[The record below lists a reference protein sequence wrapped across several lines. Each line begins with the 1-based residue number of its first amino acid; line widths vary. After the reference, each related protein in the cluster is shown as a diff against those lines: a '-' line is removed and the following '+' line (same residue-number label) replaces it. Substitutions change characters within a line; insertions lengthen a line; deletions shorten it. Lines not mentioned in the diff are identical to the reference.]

1 MTQQLIDVGVNK
13 DDGLGDSLYEAGNKI
28 NANFTELFEIAS
40 VDADIKFFGNNITS
54 RLSNADIDVHPSGT
68 GKVLFPSIRF
78 NNNNIEVL
86 NTNDDIK
93 IRANGSGRVTIAGLG
108 FGGTTITA
116 SDSSAVNINENV
128 IVDGDFTVEDG
139 FTFSGAQ
146 TFATGTNIGTLTLGN
161 GSIID
166 SSGAISFGNEN
177 VTTTG
182 TLSAETGSTLGN
194 LTFAD
199 GSITDSSGAIAFGN
213 ETLSTTGTISAGT
226 GSSFGN
232 LTLANGSITDS
243 GGSISFGNENLTTT
257 GTSIEINSTLTVANG
272 SITDSS
278 GAISFGNENVTT
290 TGTIARATGSTIG
303 NLTLANGSITDSG
316 GSISFGNENL
326 TTTATSFAINST
338 LTVANGSITDSS
350 GAISFG
356 NENVT
361 TTGTITRA
369 TGSTI
374 GNLTLAN
381 GSITDSSGAIAFG
394 NENLST
400 SGTLAINSTLSTG
413 SGSITDS
420 SGALSFGDDN
430 LTTTG
435 TLDVSG
441 LSTFGSMSV
450 SGTTSFA
457 DSITV
462 DNLTFNDNII
472 STSSNADLRL
482 TPGGTGVVNVSN
494 LTIDSSLNF
503 KDNVLK
509 VTTSNA
515 DLDLAGSGTGSVQI
529 NGIDLNGGTIDN
541 VVVGANEPAAGAFD
555 PLNFTTLVIPN
566 KITFSGNTMS
576 TNRSNDNLE
585 FEANGSGRI
594 IINDFKLPAAD
605 GDTGGF
611 IRTDGSKD
619 LIYFVNSISF
629 SESTI
634 VDNRNTVGF
643 TTEVV
648 LDANLSTGENES
660 VTASQSM
667 INDFDQ
673 SKYDSAWYI
682 ALSRLEGA
690 DSSIEFQLQKH
701 IIAQGT
707 DDGSTFDAFSGSS
720 QIVRTSN
727 DEALTLA
734 SDIRTASGK
743 VRLLGQGGTLQDG
756 STASTINTLHFFR
769 LGLGDNDSS
778 GTQAGSSTF
787 TQQQTLLVADLDS
800 AAANID
806 TFSASSFR
814 GAKYFISIN
823 NTTTNEVSSSELLV
837 IHDGT
842 DAFIQEYNLIISN
855 AEASPLA
862 TFTADISGGN
872 VRVRGANG
880 TAGTC
885 RITMYRVLLSDTES
899 ARSGTPIAIVGSTS
913 IGQLVST
920 DSDGNVSILTSKQG
934 FETTEILDEFAST
947 TYNSVWYHTL
957 VKDMTDNRLAFH
969 KYSVNHGTSDDS
981 SIEAFISDSGVV
993 RNEEFDPVT
1002 ADVAVD
1008 DGNIQLKL
1016 TGVND
1021 GSTTVSNFVNAY
1033 RIGIGNNTTDSTT
1046 EGVATEDGIIVLGNI
1061 ETKIDHVVAEGSTQG
1076 ILAAEKTGA
1085 EFTASEF
1092 NGAMF
1097 HVVTRDQA
1105 NGSFET
1111 QKISVLHNFND
1122 AFLTSSAVVRTDVGD
1137 THPTYDADVVTSG
1150 DSSSKVRLR
1159 MTDGDG
1165 SSVTPSN
1172 SMAYYRIGI
1181 GDSDSTGY
1189 IGELGLV
1196 HDIMHV
1202 SIIDS
1207 SVVTLDQFTKAPHAA
1222 AKYFINVR
1230 NQATGETSNIEALIT
1245 HDNTNAYITSY
1256 NEHFSGNNSL
1266 ITLTADISGN
1276 SVRLRGSATSGASTK
1291 VVVNRI
1297 VAFADTESDE
1307 ATTDSTRKVIGNVT
1321 ASSTA
1326 TTFDNFQS
1334 SDSDAVHYVICGQNG
1349 SNEKFVCEAT
1359 VVTDGTSVFV
1369 SQGPNVS
1376 TKGTDMLTIT
1386 ATISSGNVLV
1396 KAASTSGASTAVSAY
1411 AVRLK
1416 APTGQTQT
1424 LDSFAHADYRG
1435 AKYYIS
1441 ATSTQNSGTMNL
1453 EALVVHDGSAA
1464 YITTYNDHFTKARLF
1479 TLTADIS
1486 GDNVVVTATGLT
1498 PDTTI
1503 RFYRVRLA
1511 DDQSAAT
1518 PRAKVKVISAV
1529 TVSSSATTIDTF
1541 STNTD
1546 AGAHYIII
1554 GSAGDG
1560 KSIMEATVISDGTE
1574 ASVSEG
1580 PQVSTKGTAQLELS
1594 ASHSSTTT
1602 TLQASS
1608 TSGGS
1613 TTVNAYRIA
1622 LAKPAGTQFTQIDSF
1637 AHGSTQGA
1645 LYVAVTHQT
1654 DDKSAIDEVLVVTDG
1669 TDAYNIRHGIN
1680 TDSTTTNLVDWD
1692 TVVDGSNVDVRAT
1705 LADTRASGTIVAW
1718 QVHLDRAAGNPTN
1731 IATID
1736 TFNKTTHRS
1745 AVYNISVSD
1754 PNSGTL
1760 GNFETME
1767 ARVTH
1772 DGTDAYV
1779 SVFGRTNSADSDL
1792 VAFTADVS
1800 GDNVR
1805 LRGQISS
1812 SNTHDVTVVRR
1823 LINL

>member
-1 MTQQLIDVGVNK
+1 MTQQVIDVGRNA

-28 NANFTELFEIAS
+28 NFNFAELYEIAS

-68 GKVLFPSIRF
+68 GTVLFPGIRF
-78 NNNNIEVL
+78 NDNNIEVL

-93 IRANGSGRVTIAGLG
+93 IRANGAGRVTIAGLA
-108 FGGTTITA
+108 FGGTTISSDDSA
-116 SDSSAVNINENV
+116 SVNINENV
-128 IVDGDFTVEDG
+128 IVDGDFSVEDG

-146 TFATGTNIGTLTLGN
+146 TFATGTVIGNLTLGN

-177 VTTTG
+177 LTTTG
-182 TLSAETGSTLGN
+182 TVSAETGSTLGN
-194 LTFAD
+194 ITFAD

-213 ETLSTTGTISAGT
+213 ENLSTTGTITAGT
-226 GSSFGN
+226 GSTFGN
-232 LTLANGSITDS
+232 LTL
-243 GGSISFGNENLTTT
+243 
-257 GTSIEINSTLTVANG
+257 ANG

-278 GAISFGNENVTT
+278 GAISFGNEN
-290 TGTIARATGSTIG
+290 
-303 NLTLANGSITDSG
+303 
-316 GSISFGNENL
+316 L
-326 TTTATSFAINST
+326 TTTATSIDINST

-374 GNLTLAN
+374 GNLTFAN
-381 GSITDSSGAIAFG
+381 GSITDSGGTIDFG

-400 SGTLAINSTLSTG
+400 SASSMAINSTLTAG
-413 SGSITDS
+413 SGSITDTT
-420 SGALSFGDDN
+420 GAISFGNDN
-430 LTTTG
+430 LVTTG

-450 SGTTSFA
+450 SGATSFA

-494 LTIDSSLNF
+494 LTIDSSLSF

-529 NGIDLNGGTIDN
+529 NGIDLNSGTIDN

-619 LIYFVNSISF
+619 LSYFVNSISF

-634 VDNRNTVGF
+634 VDAKNTIGF

-660 VTASQSM
+660 ITAGQSM
-667 INDFDQ
+667 INDWDQ

-682 ALSRLEGA
+682 ALSRLQAA
-690 DSSIEFQLQKH
+690 DSSIEFQMQKH

-707 DDGSTFDAFSGSS
+707 EDGSTFDAFSGSS
-720 QIVRTSN
+720 QIIRTSD
-727 DEALTLA
+727 DEEVLLA
-734 SDIRTASGK
+734 SDIRAASGK

-756 STASTINTLHFFR
+756 STTSAINTLHFFR
-769 LGLGDNDSS
+769 IGLGDNDSS

-800 AAANID
+800 AAANLD
-806 TFSASSFR
+806 TWAVADYR

-823 NTTTNEVSSSELLV
+823 NTTTNEVSSTEVLV
-837 IHDGT
+837 IHDDT
-842 DAFIQEYNLIISN
+842 NAFISEYNTVITN
-855 AEASPLA
+855 AESTPLA

-872 VRVRGANG
+872 VRLRGANG

-885 RITMYRVLLSDTES
+885 RITMYRVLLSDNES
-899 ARSGTPIAIVGSTS
+899 SRSGTPIAVVGSTA
-913 IGQLVST
+913 IGQITTT
-920 DSDGNVSILTSKQG
+920 DQDANVTKISSRQG
-934 FETTEILDEFAST
+934 FETAEILDEWASSAF
-947 TYNSVWYHTL
+947 NSVWYHTL
-957 VKDMTDNRLAFH
+957 VKDMTNNRLAFH

-993 RNEEFDPVT
+993 RNEEFDAVT
-1002 ADVAVD
+1002 ADVNVD

-1021 GSTTVSNFVNAY
+1021 GSTTLLNFANAY

-1046 EGVATEDGIIVLGNI
+1046 GGVATEDGIVVAGNT

-1076 ILAAEKTGA
+1076 ILAAERTGA

-1097 HVVTRDQA
+1097 HVVTHDLA

-1111 QKISVLHNFND
+1111 QKISVLHNFSD

-1137 THPTYDADVVTSG
+1137 THPTYDADVVTAD

-1207 SVVTLDQFTKAPHAA
+1207 SVVNLDTFTKAPHAA

-1349 SNEKFVCEAT
+1349 SDEKFVCEAT

-1416 APTGQTQT
+1416 APIAQTQT

-1441 ATSTQNSGTMNL
+1441 ATSTVDSSTMNA
-1453 EALVVHDGSAA
+1453 EALVVHDGTNAF
-1464 YITTYNDHFTKARLF
+1464 ITVSNDHFTKSKLF

-1486 GDNVVVTATGLT
+1486 GDNVVVTATGLVA
-1498 PDTTI
+1498 DTTI

-1518 PRAKVKVISAV
+1518 PRADVKVISAV

-1541 STNTD
+1541 STNTH

-1554 GSAGDG
+1554 GSASDG

-1613 TTVNAYRIA
+1613 TTVNAYRII
-1622 LAKPAGTQFTQIDSF
+1622 LAKPTGTQFTEIDSF
-1637 AHGSTQGA
+1637 AHASTQGA
-1645 LYVAVTHQT
+1645 MYVAVTNQQ
-1654 DDKSAIDEVLVVTDG
+1654 DNKSEIDEIMVVTDG
-1669 TDAYNIRHGIN
+1669 TDAYNLRYGIN
-1680 TDSTTTNLVDWD
+1680 TDSATTDIVNWTS
-1692 TVVDGSNVDVRAT
+1692 VVDGNDVKVRAQ
-1705 LADTRASGTIVAW
+1705 LVDSRAQGTITAW
-1718 QVHLDRAAGNPTN
+1718 QVHLDRAAGNPSN

-1760 GNFETME
+1760 GKFETME

-1779 SVFGRTNSADSDL
+1779 STFGRTNTADSDL
-1792 VAFTADVS
+1792 VTFTADVS

-1805 LRGQISS
+1805 LRGTIST

-1823 LINL
+1823 LINV